1 MSKKKT
7 RRQAYKPLHKRKVKR
22 GSTPKKQ
29 RDEQHLVTIKDYG
42 RYVPL
47 IEELKSHGITPDN
60 IREHWAEAEEIVNN
74 WAAAE
79 ETTDRMKGGE

>member
-29 RDEQHLVTIKDYG
+29 RDEQQLVTIKDYDK
-42 RYVPL
+42 YVPF
-47 IEELKSHGITPDN
+47 IEELKAHGITHEN
-60 IREHWAEAEEIVNN
+60 VGERLEEVKELRPLL
-74 WAAAE
+74 A
-79 ETTDRMKGGE
+79 RCRKGGGE